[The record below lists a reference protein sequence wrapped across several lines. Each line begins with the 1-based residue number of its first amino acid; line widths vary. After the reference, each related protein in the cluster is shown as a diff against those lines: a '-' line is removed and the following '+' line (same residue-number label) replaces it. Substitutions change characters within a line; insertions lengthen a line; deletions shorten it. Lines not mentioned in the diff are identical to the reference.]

1 MRAGNLPGSNMDRI
15 KRTRRTFFKMAG
27 VATASLTL
35 PARTN
40 AALLE
45 DPKKDESPI
54 DSQFR
59 SQCGLLRLYDEFD
72 SVPDKSAPD
81 FQYECSHPELDRLRE
96 KYQLDRV
103 AGTGNDW
110 SKALALMK

>member
-1 MRAGNLPGSNMDRI
+1 MRARHLSGGHMDRV

-27 VATASLTL
+27 IATASLTL

-45 DPKKDESPI
+45 DPKKDAPPI

-72 SVPDKSAPD
+72 SVADKSAPN

-96 KYQLDRV
+96 RYQL
-103 AGTGNDW
+103 
-110 SKALALMK
+110 